1 MENEYCKNLKLIES
15 AQNGQSSN
23 KCESIQL
30 VRIYSPHL
38 LPIKFGALKSAA
50 SISKS
55 HYFLCVLDEK
65 AKLNHLRERADDS
78 PNKIRND
85 NLNDALRW
93 MDYSQLKH
101 AQYSYCLM
109 GIEPL
114 LLYKQY
120 LSTTATTGDDPK
132 TPTVTTAP
140 PQSGTISTAIESIL
154 YEPTFSYFPV
164 DQSEAS
170 TPAEQLIVSA
180 KFNRSSTL
188 ILELLL

>member
-1 MENEYCKNLKLIES
+1 
-15 AQNGQSSN
+15 
-23 KCESIQL
+23 
-30 VRIYSPHL
+30 
-38 LPIKFGALKSAA
+38 
-50 SISKS
+50 
-55 HYFLCVLDEK
+55 
-65 AKLNHLRERADDS
+65 
-78 PNKIRND
+78 
-85 NLNDALRW
+85 

-114 LLYKQY
+114 LFYKQY
-120 LSTTATTGDDPK
+120 LPTTATTGDDPK
-132 TPTVTTAP
+132 TPTATTAP

-188 ILELLL
+188 ISYLLFGINFLY